1 MTDPDSVL
9 RVDTAEETDMAK
21 ARRQMTKRVHKTRPT
36 GKMGKAV
43 RTLSRGRKTLKRA
56 ALLLEL
62 LAGVLLVGLE
72 IRDQMR
78 DRELDSEAVKVLA
91 EARSLPQTALRAIK
105 GAATQGAGTKKRTT
119 DTRI

>member
-1 MTDPDSVL
+1 
-9 RVDTAEETDMAK
+9 
-21 ARRQMTKRVHKTRPT
+21 
-36 GKMGKAV
+36 MGKAV

-62 LAGVLLVGLE
+62 LAGALLVGLE

-91 EARSLPQTALRAIK
+91 EARSLPRMALQAIK
-105 GAATQGAGTKKRTT
+105 GAATQDAGTKKRTT

>member
-21 ARRQMTKRVHKTRPT
+21 ARRQMTKRARKTRPT
-36 GKMGKAV
+36 GKMGQAV
-43 RTLSRGRKTLKRA
+43 RTLSRGRKILRGVVLT
-56 ALLLEL
+56 LEL
-62 LAGVLLVGLE
+62 LAGAFLVAME
-72 IRDQMR
+72 IKDQMA

-91 EARSLPQTALRAIK
+91 EARSLPRTALQAIK
-105 GAATQGAGTKKRTT
+105 GAATKDAGTKKRTT